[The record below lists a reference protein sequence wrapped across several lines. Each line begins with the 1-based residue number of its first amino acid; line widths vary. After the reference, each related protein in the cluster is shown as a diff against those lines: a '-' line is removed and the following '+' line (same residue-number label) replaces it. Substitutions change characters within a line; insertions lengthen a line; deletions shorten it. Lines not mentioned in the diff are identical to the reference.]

1 MNILELKNITKYF
14 GDYKATNNVS
24 FSIEQ
29 GKICGLL
36 GPNGAGKTTIIRQ
49 ITNIYMPDEGEIVL
63 FGEPIKPI
71 HQNRIAYLPE
81 ERGLYKKIKVMDMLV
96 YFGKLKGLT
105 ARQSYDRSLE
115 WLKKL
120 DAADWVDK
128 KVQDLSKGMSQKV
141 QFIGTI
147 LHDPEF
153 LILDEPFSGFDPVNA
168 EILKEIILDFKEQG
182 KTIVLSTHV
191 MAQVEKLCDDIIL
204 INKGKVVLEGNL
216 VEIKKNYGRN
226 HLLFEFEGDIENITI
241 PENLEILTKTKNRYE
256 FKVLND
262 KAPEELLQNSIG
274 KVKIN
279 KFLLDL
285 PSLDEIF
292 IESVG
297 RDNLDETTILEIS
310 KKQS

>member
-1 MNILELKNITKYF
+1 MDILQLRNVTKYF
-14 GDYKATNNVS
+14 GDYKATNDVS
-24 FSIEQ
+24 FSIEK

-49 ITNIYMPDEGEIVL
+49 VTNIYMPDEGEIFL
-63 FGEPIKPI
+63 FGEPIQPI

-96 YFGKLKGLT
+96 YFGKLKGLSSRD
-105 ARQSYDRSLE
+105 AYERSLR

-128 KVQDLSKGMSQKV
+128 KVQDLSKGMSQKI

-153 LILDEPFSGFDPVNA
+153 MILDEPFSGFDPVNA
-168 EILKEIILDFKEQG
+168 EILKDIILEFKEQG

-191 MAQVEKLCDDIIL
+191 MSQVEKLCDDIIL
-204 INKGKVVLEGNL
+204 INKGKKVLEGAL
-216 VEIKKNYGRN
+216 IEVKKDFGRN
-226 HLLFEFEGDIENITI
+226 HLIFEFEGDINSIEI
-241 PENLEILTKTKNRYE
+241 PEGLETLVASNNRYE
-256 FKVLND
+256 FKVNSD
-262 KAPEELLQNSIG
+262 DAPEMLLSNSIG
-274 KVKIN
+274 KLKIH

-297 RDNLDETTILEIS
+297 RDNLDEATILEIS

>member
-1 MNILELKNITKYF
+1 MEILRLDNVTKLF
-14 GDYKATNNVS
+14 GDYKASNDVS
-24 FSIEQ
+24 FSIES

-49 ITNIYMPDEGEIVL
+49 ITNIYMPDDGQIHL
-63 FGEPIKPI
+63 FGEPLKPE

-81 ERGLYKKIKVMDMLV
+81 ERGLYKKIKVMDMLI
-96 YFGKLKGLT
+96 YFGRLKGLDSGE
-105 ARQSYDRSLE
+105 ARKRAISWLE
-115 WLKKL
+115 KM
-120 DAADWVDK
+120 DAADFVDK

-168 EILKEIILDFKEQG
+168 EILKDIILEFRDKG

-204 INKGKVVLEGNL
+204 INKGKVVLEGPL
-216 VEIKKNYGRN
+216 LKIKKDFGRN
-226 HLLFEFEGDIENITI
+226 HLIFEFEGELDNIDI
-241 PENLEILTKTKNRYE
+241 PEGLSIINKSANRVE
-256 FKVLND
+256 FDVENEE
-262 KAPEELLQNSIG
+262 APEQLLKNAFG
-274 KVKIN
+274 KVKVH
-279 KFLLDL
+279 KYALDL

-292 IESVG
+292 IKTVG
-297 RDNLDETTILEIS
+297 KDNLDEATILEIS